1 MRGARIFSKIDLRSS
16 YYHVHIKDEDI
27 SKTKFR
33 NRYGNYE
40 YTIVPFGL
48 TNVLATFMCL
58 MNGVF
63 KEFFDIFIIV
73 FLDDIMIYYKIE
85 EEHEEHIRNMN
96 IQSVSCLYG
105 CTPYLFISKWAPS
118 LFVQQVLIEIWF
130 STPITSITSIK

>member
-1 MRGARIFSKIDLRSS
+1 MRGATIFSKIELRSC

-27 SKTKFR
+27 SKTTFR

-63 KEFFDIFIIV
+63 KEFLDIFIIV
-73 FLDDIMIYYKIE
+73 FLDDIMIYSKIE
-85 EEHEEHIRNMN
+85 EEHEEHLRNMN
-96 IQSVSCLYG
+96 IRLSVVFMDVHLISSYLSGPHHYLCNKFSLKYG
-105 CTPYLFISKWAPS
+105 SQFQAL
-118 LFVQQVLIEIWF
+118 Q
-130 STPITSITSIK
+130 